1 MPLVR
6 TKSISHPLAR
16 DTDVEDREK
25 RSGQTH
31 LTIRAMVRNSASRQ
45 CELVAQYL
53 FTNLT
58 TIDYSGKVKRSGR
71 VYDLFGLSE
80 I

>member
-1 MPLVR
+1 LVR

-31 LTIRAMVRNSASRQ
+31 LFIILTKGALGRTSALPQVSVS
-45 CELVAQYL
+45 LL
-53 FTNLT
+53 
-58 TIDYSGKVKRSGR
+58 RSIS
-71 VYDLFGLSE
+71 FK